1 MNDSSREPMAM
12 PVLLLSAQSFADAG
26 ATEYNKLVQV
36 YANHIDQG
44 TLPPFR
50 GLMSHALPAVVNLC
64 FSIELWLKL
73 LVWQRSGNRPVG
85 HDLMSLGALLP
96 EDLNARLRANFSV
109 VYESQRGEAA
119 AQSGLRVS
127 VFTFTFKFGEPTSA
141 QIPQVEAN
149 TFDLALENLRKAFVV
164 WRYIFEQVPMEGNPS
179 VDMKAMAILPQILF
193 NEFMAYEDGNAK
205 FTFDFE

>member
-36 YANHIDQG
+36 YAKHIDQG

-85 HDLMSLGALLP
+85 HDFDELGCTTS
-96 EDLNARLRANFSV
+96 RG
-109 VYESQRGEAA
+109 SQGA
-119 AQSGLRVS
+119 S
-127 VFTFTFKFGEPTSA
+127 
-141 QIPQVEAN
+141 
-149 TFDLALENLRKAFVV
+149 
-164 WRYIFEQVPMEGNPS
+164 EG
-179 VDMKAMAILPQILF
+179 
-193 NEFMAYEDGNAK
+193 
-205 FTFDFE
+205 